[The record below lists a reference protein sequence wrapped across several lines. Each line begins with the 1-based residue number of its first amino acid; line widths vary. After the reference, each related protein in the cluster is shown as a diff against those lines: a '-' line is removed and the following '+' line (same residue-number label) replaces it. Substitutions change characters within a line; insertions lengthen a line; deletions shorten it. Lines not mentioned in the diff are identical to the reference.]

1 MVGKGVNIGKNS
13 IVAAGAVVVKDV
25 PDNVVVGGNPA
36 NIIKELD
43 PTIDGITR
51 MKLFEDPDGLK
62 DLYDQIDLYTLKNN
76 TLFEYIKSKFYRS
89 KKH

>member
-1 MVGKGVNIGKNS
+1 MIGKGVTIGKNS

-36 NIIKELD
+36 KIIKELD
-43 PTIDGITR
+43 SSIDGLTR

-62 DLYDQIDLYTLKNN
+62 DLYDQIDIYTLKNN
-76 TLFEYIKSKFYRS
+76 TLFEFIKSKVYRS

>member
-1 MVGKGVNIGKNS
+1 MR
-13 IVAAGAVVVKDV
+13 DV

-51 MKLFEDPDGLK
+51 MKLFEDPEGLR
-62 DLYDQIDLYTLKNN
+62 DLYDQIDIYTLKKN
-76 TLFEYIKSKFYRS
+76 TFFEYIKSKFYRS

>member
-1 MVGKGVNIGKNS
+1 MIGKGVTIGKNS

-36 NIIKELD
+36 KIIKELD
-43 PTIDGITR
+43 PSIDGLTR
-51 MKLFEDPDGLK
+51 MKLFEDPDGLR
-62 DLYDQIDLYTLKNN
+62 DLYDQIDIYTLKNN
-76 TLFEYIKSKFYRS
+76 TLFEFIKSKVYRG

>member
-1 MVGKGVNIGKNS
+1 MAESLFVSPEAFESETLEEAIATADDPE
-13 IVAAGAVVVKDV
+13 ILFVAGDV

-51 MKLFEDPDGLK
+51 MKLFEDPEGLR
-62 DLYDQIDLYTLKNN
+62 DLYDQIDIYT
-76 TLFEYIKSKFYRS
+76 FFF
-89 KKH
+89 